1 MLHGSMQQP
10 GRPTTDAAYLEEM
23 TKAVFRAGFSWQVVD
38 DKWPNF
44 ETAFDKF
51 EVEKVANYDARDV
64 DRLLADEG
72 IVRNGRKIEAT
83 IHNAR
88 AIHDVAE
95 EHGSFQ
101 KYLRSMDGQG
111 YEATA
116 KDMKSR
122 FSYLGKTGTFTFLWG
137 VGEEVPEW
145 EDR

>member
-1 MLHGSMQQP
+1 MPHGSMQQP
-10 GRPTTDAAYLEEM
+10 GKPTTDSAYLEEM
-23 TKAVFRAGFSWQVVD
+23 TKAVFRSGFSWQVVE

-44 ETAFDKF
+44 VEAFDAF
-51 EVEKVANYDARDV
+51 DIEKVAAYDDRDV

-88 AIHDVAE
+88 SMRDVNQE
-95 EHGSFQ
+95 FSSFQ
-101 KYLRSMDGQG
+101 GYLRSMDGQE
-111 YEATA
+111 YEAIA

-122 FSYLGKTGTFTFLWG
+122 FSYLGKTGTYTFLWG
-137 VGEEVPEW
+137 VGEEVPDW

>member
-1 MLHGSMQQP
+1 MPHGSMQQP
-10 GRPTTDAAYLEEM
+10 GKPTTDAAYLDEM
-23 TKAVFRAGFSWQVVD
+23 TKAVFRSGFSWQVVD
-38 DKWPNF
+38 NKWPNF
-44 ETAFDKF
+44 KNAFDEF
-51 EVEKVANYDARDV
+51 EVDKVAAYDERDV

-88 AIHDVAE
+88 AMKEVVQE
-95 EHGSFQ
+95 FGSFQ
-101 KYLRSMDGQG
+101 KYLRSMDDQS
-111 YEATA
+111 YEDRA
-116 KDMKSR
+116 KDMKDR

>member
-1 MLHGSMQQP
+1 MPHGSMKQP
-10 GRPTTDAAYLEEM
+10 GKPRTDAAYLEEM
-23 TKAVFRAGFSWQVVD
+23 TKAVFRSGFSWQVVE

-44 ETAFDKF
+44 NVAFEQFD
-51 EVEKVANYDARDV
+51 VEKVAAFDERDV

-88 AIHDVAE
+88 AMQEVNQE
-95 EHGSFQ
+95 FGSFL
-101 KYLRSMDGQG
+101 KYLRSMDEQN
-111 YEATA
+111 YEAMA

-122 FSYLGKTGTFTFLWG
+122 FTYLGKTGTYTFLWG
-137 VGEEVPEW
+137 VGEEVPDW